1 MAKALRFVP
10 AKHFPPAEFP
20 IPMDPLNYPSPAPAP
35 GQSGAGETLV
45 VVDTYSLL
53 FQVFHALP
61 PMTSPSGLPTNAL
74 FGMARD
80 LVSLRARKPGYLV
93 CAVDLGGPTFR
104 HAIYPEYKSHRPP
117 MPPELAAQIPWL
129 EKLMD
134 ALAIPRLGVEGYE
147 ADDLLATLATE
158 ASQKGMD
165 TLLCTSDKDCRQLLG
180 PHVRLYN
187 LRKDTYYTATEL
199 KADWGVTPDRVID
212 LQALVGDTAD
222 HIPGAP
228 GVGPK
233 TAQKWLEEFG
243 SLDGLHANLDKIPG
257 KKGQVLKENWDKVE
271 LSRKLVRLE
280 PQVPI
285 ALEWDAWK
293 LREPDAAKAHSLFK
307 ELGFRSLA
315 NLFDLAARGA
325 GPVPSSQPVEPPRA
339 AVPKG
344 RGRKPAGGQGDLFAS
359 VVEVDGGE
367 PGAGAPALA
376 EPVPDG
382 WDYTGYEL
390 VNAPERWTELLA
402 AIRGWKRFA
411 FDLETTSLNPMEAKI
426 VGVALCREEGRAHY
440 VALRGPLAQT
450 SLDPE
455 KVIADLKPVFED
467 AGIEKV
473 NQNIKYEYLVLAAH
487 GIHLR
492 GLAGDPM
499 VADYLLHAGERSH
512 GLDELSWRYLA
523 HRMIPITELI
533 GKAGRKQPQKRMDE
547 VDVGQVA
554 RYACEDADAA
564 WRLTGKLEALLG
576 AGDESTA
583 ALPAVYRELE
593 VPLIG
598 VLARMEAEGVKI
610 DTPRLEQ
617 LGREMGAELQE
628 IEAKIHGI
636 VGRSFNIQS
645 LPQLRQVLF
654 DELKLPAQKRTGV
667 TGEAS
672 TDQETLE
679 RLATLDLPGCDV
691 PRLLLRHRQVS
702 KLKGT
707 YVDALPALADAQ
719 GRIHASF
726 NQTVA
731 ATGRLSS
738 SDPNLQNIPVRREM
752 GQQIRQAF
760 IARPGWRLIAA
771 DYSQIELRLLAHL
784 SGDEALLQAFAD
796 KVDVHAAVA
805 AELYGVPLAQVDDG
819 MRRTAK
825 MVNFGVIYGISA
837 FGLAARLGIGRAEA
851 GAFIDAYF
859 AKYPAVLEWQEK
871 LLRQAHSTGTVHTL
885 LGRMRRI
892 EGVRADS
899 SYRQRNQPEREAI
912 NMEVQGSAADLIKLA
927 MLEVDRMLPAEG
939 FVGRMVL
946 QIHDELV
953 VEAPEAEVDR
963 LAQRLHACMAEAL
976 SSRVKLKV
984 SLEVDVATGPNWL
997 DVEEI
1002 KIG

>member
-1 MAKALRFVP
+1 
-10 AKHFPPAEFP
+10 
-20 IPMDPLNYPSPAPAP
+20 MDQPSTSQPNATSILSP
-35 GQSGAGETLV
+35 SGESLV

-61 PMTSPSGLPTNAL
+61 PMTSATGQPTNAL

-80 LVSLRARKPGYLV
+80 LVALRSRNPTYLV

-104 HAIYPEYKSHRPP
+104 HGLYPDYKSHRPP
-117 MPPELAAQIPWL
+117 MPPDLAAQIPWL

-134 ALAIPRLGVEGYE
+134 ALAIPRLAVEGYE
-147 ADDLLATLATE
+147 ADDILATLAS
-158 ASQKGMD
+158 AADRKGLD

-187 LRKDTYYTATEL
+187 LRKDSFYTAVEL
-199 KADWGVTPDRVID
+199 QADWGVRPDQVID

-222 HIPGAP
+222 HVPGAP

-243 SLDGLHANLDKIPG
+243 SLEGLHANLDKVPG
-257 KKGQVLKENWDKVE
+257 KKGQVLKDNWGKVE

-280 PQVPI
+280 TGVPM
-285 ALEWDAWK
+285 ALDWEAWK
-293 LREPDAAKAHSLFK
+293 LRQPDAATAHGLFK
-307 ELGFRSLA
+307 DLGFRSLA
-315 NLFDLAARGA
+315 AQFDPAGKDGGASRSPALADGAAMGNAR
-325 GPVPSSQPVEPPRA
+325 
-339 AVPKG
+339 G
-344 RGRKPAGGQGDLFAS
+344 RGRKAGSGQGDLFA
-359 VVEVDGGE
+359 
-367 PGAGAPALA
+367 AMGAPAPGN
-376 EPVPDG
+376 PVAPTPGVVEAMDDG
-382 WDYTGYEL
+382 WDYSGYEA
-390 VNAPERWTELLA
+390 VTTPEAWGCLLENMK
-402 AIRGWKRFA
+402 GWKRFA
-411 FDLETTSLNPMEAKI
+411 FDLETTSLNPLEAKI
-426 VGVALCREEGRAHY
+426 VGVALCREAGKAFY
-440 VALRGPLAQT
+440 VALRGPLGQT
-450 SLDPE
+450 RLDPDT
-455 KVIADLKPVFED
+455 VLSDLKPLFEN

-473 NQNIKYEYLVLAAH
+473 NQNIKYEYLVLAGH
-487 GIHLR
+487 GIRLA
-492 GLAGDPM
+492 GVAGDPM
-499 VADYLLHAGERSH
+499 LADYLLHAGERSH
-512 GLDELSWRYLA
+512 GLDELSSRYLT

-533 GKAGRKQPQKRMDE
+533 GKAGRKQPQKKMDE
-547 VDVGQVA
+547 VDVALVA

-564 WRLTGKLEALLG
+564 WRLTEKLEGLL
-576 AGDESTA
+576 ASGDEGTE
-583 ALPAVYRELE
+583 ALPGVYRELE

-598 VLARMEAEGVKI
+598 VLARLEAEGVKI
-610 DTPRLEQ
+610 DIPRLEQ
-617 LGREMGAELQE
+617 LGREMGAELLE
-628 IEAKIHGI
+628 IEGKIHGF

-654 DELKLPAQKRTGV
+654 EELKLPAQKRTGV

-679 RLATLDLPGCDV
+679 RLATLDLPGSEV

-707 YVDALPALADAQ
+707 YVDALPVLADRN

-760 IARPGWRLIAA
+760 IARPGWSLIAA

-784 SGDEALLQAFAD
+784 SGDEALLKAFTD
-796 KVDVHAAVA
+796 RVDVHAAVA
-805 AELYGVPLAQVDDG
+805 AELYGVSLAQVDDA

-837 FGLAARLGIGRAEA
+837 FGLAARLGIGRNEA
-851 GAFIDAYF
+851 AAFIDAYF
-859 AKYPAVLEWQEK
+859 ARYPAVLDWQEQ
-871 LLRQAHSTGTVHTL
+871 LLRRAHITATVRTV
-885 LGRMRRI
+885 LGRIRRI

-899 SYRQRNQPEREAI
+899 TYKQRNQPEREAI

-939 FVGRMVL
+939 FQGRMVL

-953 VEAPEAEVDR
+953 VEAPEAEVGRIARR
-963 LAQRLHACMAEAL
+963 LRDCMVGAL
-976 SSRVKLKV
+976 SARVNLKV
-984 SLEVDVATGPNWL
+984 PLEVDVATGPNWL
-997 DVEEI
+997 DVREVGFE
-1002 KIG
+1002 

>member
-1 MAKALRFVP
+1 
-10 AKHFPPAEFP
+10 
-20 IPMDPLNYPSPAPAP
+20 MDPLNNLSPASAAGQPA
-35 GQSGAGETLV
+35 AGETLV

-61 PMTSPSGLPTNAL
+61 PMSSPAGLPTNAL

-104 HAIYPEYKSHRPP
+104 HALYPDYKSHRPP
-117 MPPELAAQIPWL
+117 MPPDLAAQIPWL

-134 ALAIPRLGVEGYE
+134 ALAIPRLGVDGYE
-147 ADDLLATLATE
+147 ADDLLATLAAE
-158 ASQKGMD
+158 ARGKGVD
-165 TLLCTSDKDCRQLLG
+165 TVLCTSDKDCRQLLG

-187 LRKDTYYTATEL
+187 LRKDAYYTEAEL

-243 SLDGLHANLDKIPG
+243 SLEGLHASLDKIPG

-271 LSRKLVRLE
+271 LSRQLVRLE
-280 PQVPI
+280 TQVPM
-285 ALEWDAWK
+285 ALDWAAWK
-293 LREPDAAKAHSLFK
+293 LREPDASKAHALFK

-315 NLFDLAARGA
+315 NLFDPAAKEGGVAPQNQPAEPARPAAARGR
-325 GPVPSSQPVEPPRA
+325 GPKS
-339 AVPKG
+339 
-344 RGRKPAGGQGDLFAS
+344 AGGQGDLFS
-359 VVEVDGGE
+359 GLGTGGGSE
-367 PGAGAPALA
+367 MVAAPAA
-376 EPVPDG
+376 EAVEDG
-382 WDYTGYEL
+382 WDYSRYQAVTTPGQ
-390 VNAPERWTELLA
+390 WKDLLQA
-402 AIRGWKRFA
+402 VRGWKRFA
-411 FDLETTSLNPMEAKI
+411 FDLETTSLNPLEAKI
-426 VGVALCREEGRAHY
+426 VGVALCREEGKAHY

-450 SLDPE
+450 SLDPDG
-455 KVIADLKPVFED
+455 VLADLKPVFED
-467 AGIEKV
+467 AGVEKV

-487 GIHLR
+487 GIHLL

-512 GLDELSWRYLA
+512 GLDELSRRYLS

-547 VDVGQVA
+547 VDVEQVA

-564 WRLTGKLEALLG
+564 WRLTGKLETLLG

-583 ALPAVYRELE
+583 ALPGVYRDLE

-610 DTPRLEQ
+610 DIPRLEH

-628 IEAKIHGI
+628 IEGKIHGV
-636 VGRSFNIQS
+636 VGRAFNIQS

-679 RLATLDLPGCDV
+679 RLATLDLPGCEV

-760 IARPGWRLIAA
+760 IARPGWKLIAA

-796 KVDVHAAVA
+796 QVDVHAAVA
-805 AELYGVPLAQVDDG
+805 AELYGVSLAQVDDG

-859 AKYPAVLEWQEK
+859 ARYPAVLEWQEK
-871 LLRQAHSTGTVHTL
+871 LLRQAHSTGTVHTV

-963 LAQRLHACMAEAL
+963 LARRLHACMAEAL

-984 SLEVDVATGPNWL
+984 ALEVDVATGTNWL